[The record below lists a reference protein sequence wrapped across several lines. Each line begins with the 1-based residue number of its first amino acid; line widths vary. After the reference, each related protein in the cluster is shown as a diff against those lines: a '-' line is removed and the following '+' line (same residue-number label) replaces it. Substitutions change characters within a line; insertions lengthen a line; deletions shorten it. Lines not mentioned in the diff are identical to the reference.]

1 MVIRAEDLSPICLLA
16 WVVNLSFLPPSFFS
30 PFKVFL
36 FLRKKCEACWECRLA
51 LHLTRCICWP
61 AHTHKKGNS
70 FLKGEGVV
78 SVPQSRLFQWKATWF
93 IYKTYFPFW
102 WVVTVLNSSARRVK
116 GGEVREG
123 RYGKVMERRDRGGKK
138 KKEKRKEGVRKTGV
152 TFGLFLA
159 GLECRFHQALGLCGN
174 RLCGQSPCLELPA
187 KWPWWLNFLTLSE
200 SGQPCQLLGG
210 EHYRCHG
217 RLKPRKHT
225 LSIVTCVCGNSKG
238 FLITRGDPN

>member
-116 GGEVREG
+116 GGEVRKG
-123 RYGKVMERRDRGGKK
+123 DGKERQRWKEEKGE
-138 KKEKRKEGVRKTGV
+138 EKRGSEKDRSDIWAIFSWTWMQISSGSWAVWKQTVWTVTLPGTSCEVAVVTEFSDTVRVWT
-152 TFGLFLA
+152 T
-159 GLECRFHQALGLCGN
+159 
-174 RLCGQSPCLELPA
+174 LPA
-187 KWPWWLNFLTLSE
+187 PGRGALPLSRALE
-200 SGQPCQLLGG
+200 ASKAHAVDSDL
-210 EHYRCHG
+210 
-217 RLKPRKHT
+217 RLRK
-225 LSIVTCVCGNSKG
+225 L
-238 FLITRGDPN
+238 